1 MSAPGEPP
9 LAGEVAIRARALTR
23 QYGGV
28 TVVRGVDLALPAGS
42 KTALLGA
49 NGAGKT
55 TLLAMLAGLISPTSG
70 SLEIAGY
77 ARGSAGLRRAVGVLG
92 HKPMLYED
100 LSPLENLRFFA
111 RLYRVSDAEARIE
124 ALLRQVGLWLRRH
137 ERTAILSRGYHQ
149 RLALA
154 RVLIHDP
161 AVVIADEPE
170 TGLDPE
176 GVALLDDLALRRPG
190 LTVLAATHRIDHIQ
204 SWASGIVRLDRGR
217 VVEDTS
223 SLTTALVAPEAA
235 RATPATPAS
244 SGASV
249 SPETASAT
257 GEGAR

>member
-1 MSAPGEPP
+1 MTPTPG
-9 LAGEVAIRARALTR
+9 ATVAIETNALTR
-23 QYGGV
+23 RYGGV

-55 TLLAMLAGLISPTSG
+55 TLLAMLATLISPTSG
-70 SLEIAGY
+70 TLAIAGH
-77 ARGSAGLRRAVGVLG
+77 ARGSVALRRSIGVLG

-111 RLYRVSDAEARIE
+111 GLYEVPDAEARIE

-154 RVLIHDP
+154 RVLVHDP

-176 GVALLDDLALRRPG
+176 GIALLGDLALQQPG
-190 LTVLAATHRIDHIQ
+190 LTVLAATHRIDHIGA
-204 SWASGIVRLDRGR
+204 WATGIVRLDRGR
-217 VVEDTS
+217 VAEDTA
-223 SLTTALVAPEAA
+223 SLPDALPTAEAPPAES
-235 RATPATPAS
+235 RA
-244 SGASV
+244 G
-249 SPETASAT
+249 
-257 GEGAR
+257 R